1 MHLDACWYVT
11 RCEHCRGTSVRG
23 VVEAPSRHL
32 PRPGVAGE
40 VIGVDLKTV
49 VPPGQDKWVLLL
61 AVDFATNKIWTFDL
75 DFGPST
81 VEEVQPRL
89 LKLFADTE
97 LPAIVHS
104 DNGSQF
110 RSTISLALERAV
122 GLKPRYIPPGRPQAN
137 GLVETFNK
145 VLDHAMGGQR
155 SRLLSATVAHNQT
168 PNRKFGVSPE
178 CLWRVLRPTD
188 SRWRALGLNLL
199 HSEHAQPTEEDWS
212 KYLDMD
218 QNLDAEWYKGMS
230 DKFHKRIGP
239 EQEAIA
245 NVHVRSQMAK
255 DLGFKRQRTGYSP
268 EYALIAGDHCIV
280 LNSQYGSKTDA
291 GKFLCSA
298 DGTPRHFVVVS
309 VAGQV
314 ARIRDLVT
322 GDHMLKHLESLKIM
336 PKAIEASS
344 AIHDAPQKRFRSK
357 GPVQLG

>member
-1 MHLDACWYVT
+1 MMVSKRNLLFQGSIFRGYVSF
-11 RCEHCRGTSVRG
+11 REGTYIYIYIYIQG
-23 VVEAPSRHL
+23 
-32 PRPGVAGE
+32 GF
-40 VIGVDLKTV
+40 
-49 VPPGQDKWVLLL
+49 LL

-75 DFGPST
+75 DFGSST

-110 RSTISLALERAV
+110 RSAISLALERAL
-122 GLKPRYIPPGRPQAN
+122 GLKPRFIPPGRPQAN

-155 SRLLSATVAHNQT
+155 SRLLSATVAYNQA
-168 PNRKFGVSPE
+168 PSRKFGVSPE
-178 CLWRVLRPTD
+178 CLWRVLRPTE
-188 SRWRALGLNLL
+188 SRWKALGLDLL

-212 KYLDMD
+212 NYLDMD
-218 QNLDAEWYKGMS
+218 QSLDADWYKGMS
-230 DKFHKRIGP
+230 EKFHERIGP
-239 EQEAIA
+239 VQEAIA
-245 NVHVRSQMAK
+245 NV
-255 DLGFKRQRTGYSP
+255 RQRTGYNP
-268 EYALIAGDHCIV
+268 EHALIAGDHCIV
-280 LNSQYGSKTDA
+280 LNSQYGSKTGA

-298 DGTPRHFVVVS
+298 DGSPRHFVVVS

-344 AIHDAPQKRFRSK
+344 AIHDAPQRRFRSK
-357 GPVQLG
+357 GPVQFG